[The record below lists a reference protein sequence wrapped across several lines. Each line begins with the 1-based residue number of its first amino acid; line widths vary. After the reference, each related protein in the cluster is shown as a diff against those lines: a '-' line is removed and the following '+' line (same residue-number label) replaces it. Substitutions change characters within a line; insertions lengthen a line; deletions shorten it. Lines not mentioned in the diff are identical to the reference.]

1 MKFFCNYL
9 SNSTQSVFCNE
20 PYSLSDIIKAGVPQG
35 SILGPLLFLV
45 YIDDIANASSKLK
58 YIIYADDTSLLISD
72 RDLFNLHKNLQTELE
87 FINLWVKAN
96 SLTINTSKTN
106 YILFQ
111 NRSLNYQMPPLFME
125 GNIVKN
131 VTHIKFLGVHI
142 DKNLNWSYHIND
154 VYSKLSR
161 MCGILYKIRNHLTT
175 EALLCIY
182 YTLCYPHFVYCVSL
196 WASTW
201 PSFITKVK
209 IGQNKINNQ
218 GNQMFKLLDSSYSTK
233 QQNVN
238 VLCPQYCTTLFK
250 HCMFYYGPYLW
261 NNLPIDVKSHHLGNP
276 NQFKKKLKKHFLT
289 LQNA

>member
-1 MKFFCNYL
+1 M
-9 SNSTQSVFCNE
+9 
-20 PYSLSDIIKAGVPQG
+20 
-35 SILGPLLFLV
+35 FLV
-45 YIDDIANASSKLK
+45 YIDDIVNASSKFR
-58 YIIYADDTSLLISD
+58 YIIYADDTSLLIYD

-87 FINLWVKAN
+87 FINLWVQAN

-201 PSFITKVK
+201 LSFITKVK
-209 IGQNKINNQ
+209 NR
-218 GNQMFKLLDSSYSTK
+218 TK
-233 QQNVN
+233 QN
-238 VLCPQYCTTLFK
+238 FK
-250 HCMFYYGPYLW
+250 MYF
-261 NNLPIDVKSHHLGNP
+261 
-276 NQFKKKLKKHFLT
+276 QFGKI
-289 LQNA
+289 